1 MTNEWFKGS
10 NGNLFFDSGEFRY
23 CIAKDSRGYEIARN
37 GVAFEH
43 APSVAEAKLIVQRET
58 E

>member
-37 GVAFEH
+37 GVAF
-43 APSVAEAKLIVQRET
+43 ARVPSVAEAKLIVQRET